1 MNFPRKSPT
10 FFSLKK
16 RNTSPTP
23 HKFHYDV
30 FLSFRGEDTRHT
42 ISNDL
47 YNALIDAG
55 IHTFRDDDE
64 LPRGNDIPS
73 ELIKAIEESRAS
85 IVVFSKDYASSRWC
99 LDELVK
105 ILECKTTLDQFV
117 FPVFYDVDRCH
128 VLQQTGSFESAFA
141 RHDVRFDRE
150 KVEKWR
156 AALTEAAGLEGWEL
170 YHMESMSEK
179 SEFVNEIV
187 TKVRHKVKPKWFVAK
202 HPVGLDSRIEE
213 LRSLIKDGLDNG
225 CIIGI
230 HGIKGIGKTTIVKEF
245 YNTLF
250 RKYEGCCFL
259 TNVGEISKSADGITY
274 LQRQLLLELEGKN
287 YEIGNAYK
295 GIDKIKSKL
304 RCKRV
309 LIVLDGVDE
318 LSQLDSLTGH
328 ISWFGKGSMIIVT
341 TRSIHVLD
349 QAKVG
354 LRYEVKELNHEESLV
369 LLSWYAFGCPV
380 PFQSYKDLSREVVN
394 YSQRTPMN
402 LELIGSS
409 LVGTTKDEWENML
422 ARLKKNSLILIE

>member
-55 IHTFRDDDE
+55 IHTFRDD
-64 LPRGNDIPS
+64 IPS
-73 ELIKAIEESRAS
+73 ELIKSIEESRAS

-99 LDELVK
+99 LDEL
-105 ILECKTTLDQFV
+105 
-117 FPVFYDVDRCH
+117 
-128 VLQQTGSFESAFA
+128 QTGSFESAFA
-141 RHDVRFDRE
+141 RHDVGFDRE

-156 AALTEAAGLEGWEL
+156 AALTEAVGLEGWEL
-170 YHMESMSEK
+170 YHIESMLEK
-179 SEFVNEIV
+179 SEFVHEIV
-187 TKVRHKVKPKWFVAK
+187 TKVRRKVKPKLFVAK
-202 HPVGLDSRIEE
+202 HPVGLDSRVEE

-250 RKYEGCCFL
+250 RNTKVVVSLQMLEKYQNRLMVLPIYKE
-259 TNVGEISKSADGITY
+259 
-274 LQRQLLLELEGKN
+274 
-287 YEIGNAYK
+287 YEIGNSYEE
-295 GIDKIKSKL
+295 IDKIKSKL
-304 RCKRV
+304 RSKRV
-309 LIVLDGVDE
+309 LIVLDDVDE

-328 ISWFGKGSMIIVT
+328 RSWFGKGSMVIVT
-341 TRSIHVLD
+341 TRSKHVLD
-349 QAKVG
+349 QAKVD

-369 LLSWYAFGCPV
+369 LLSRYAFGCPV
-380 PFQSYKDLSREVVN
+380 PFQSYRDLSREVVN
-394 YSQRTPMN
+394 YSRRTPMN

-409 LVGTTKDEWENML
+409 LVAKTEDEWENML
-422 ARLKKNSLILIE
+422 ARFKKKSLVLIE